1 MLRRLRYWIE
11 SARRSEALREEI
23 ELHLAEKAAEL
34 QADGMTAERARAE
47 SRRRFGNVGLKHE
60 ESREIWMTRFLSEL
74 GQDVRYGC
82 RTMIANKAFSA
93 LAVLLLALG
102 IGANTAIYSFMESI
116 LLRSL
121 PVADPESLVVLNWH
135 SPPPY
140 NANKQWVH
148 VMHGVQ
154 GLAWP
159 GGKGVMVSGMFPYG
173 ALETLREENPVFS
186 TLFGYFNGLTRNLSI
201 HGQAT
206 SARAEYVTGEY
217 FRGLAVLP
225 AAGRLIDSEDD
236 RPGAAPVAVISF
248 ATSQNR
254 FGGPPNAIGQSILL
268 DNVPCTV
275 IGVAPPEFFGVDPAA
290 APDLYLPLHTNVLLD
305 GARAARMYGDENFY
319 WIEMM
324 GRLRPDVSMSQAQA
338 ALAPR
343 FHQWVGTTAKT
354 DGERAKLPALILN
367 PGAEGLG
374 SLRRQYSKPL
384 YVLLA
389 MVGLILAITCANIAN
404 LLLARAAARTREMAV
419 RLSLGAGRFRVVRQL
434 LTESVMLASLGGAF
448 GVLFAIWGVRS
459 LTLLLSKGQENF
471 ALHAELNWSVL
482 GVTAALSVVCGLL
495 FGLAPAIQSTRPDVM
510 PSLKNGRGG
519 GRRRAQQVLVVA
531 QIALSF
537 LLLVAAGLFVRTLN
551 KLHSVQLGY
560 ARENI
565 LLFSLNARQA
575 GHRDPEITTFYADLR
590 KRFESIPGVSSATL
604 SHSSIIS
611 AGHAGATYRGTMK
624 IGAATIAGAGVMLVG
639 PRFLTTMQIPI
650 LAGREIDDRDQPGST
665 PVAVIGERLART
677 YFGNGNP
684 VGRRITFVD
693 NEPAPS
699 QRGEDSKS
707 NRDLEIVGVSADVR
721 YGDLKEGNPMT
732 VFAAVSQ
739 FSPDRVTYALR
750 TAGDPLRYVRSVHEI
765 VREADSRIPVTNV
778 ITQAAEIDRT
788 ISRELTF
795 AKLCT
800 GFAVLALLIACV
812 GLYGTMSYNV
822 ARQVGEIGTRMALGA
837 QRGAVVWMV
846 LRRVLLLAA
855 VGLAISVPAALSASQ
870 LVKSFLFETQP
881 NDPGTLALAGVVLLS
896 AAILAGYAP
905 ARRASRI
912 DPLKAL
918 RHE

>member
-1 MLRRLRYWIE
+1 MLRRLKYWIE
-11 SARRSEALREEI
+11 SARRGEALHEEM

-34 QADGMTAERARAE
+34 QTDGMTAERARAE
-47 SRRRFGNVGLKHE
+47 ARRRFGNVGLKHE
-60 ESREIWMTRFLSEL
+60 ESREIWMTRFWSEL

-82 RTMIANKAFSA
+82 RTMTANKAFSA
-93 LAVLLLALG
+93 LAVLSLALG
-102 IGANTAIYSFMESI
+102 IGANTAVYSFMESI

-121 PVADPESLVVLNWH
+121 PVADPESLVVLNWR
-135 SPPPY
+135 SQPPQS
-140 NANKQWVH
+140 ANKEWVH

-173 ALETLREENPVFS
+173 AFETLRDENPVFS
-186 TLFGYFNGLTRNLSI
+186 TLFGYFNGLTRTLSI
-201 HGQAT
+201 RGQAT
-206 SARAEYVTGEY
+206 TASTEYVTGEY

-225 AAGRLIDSEDD
+225 AAGRLIGSEDD
-236 RPGAAPVAVISF
+236 RPGAASVAVISF
-248 ATSQNR
+248 ATSENR
-254 FGGPPNAIGQSILL
+254 FGGPPNAIGQSILV
-268 DNVPCTV
+268 DNVPFTV
-275 IGVAPPEFFGVDPAA
+275 IGVAPPEFFGVDPAL
-290 APDLYLPLHTNVLLD
+290 APELYLPLHTNLLVD
-305 GARAARMYGDENFY
+305 PASAARMYGDGNFY

-324 GRLRPDVSMSQAQA
+324 GRLRPGVSMAQAQA

-343 FHQWVGTTAKT
+343 FRQWVAATAST
-354 DGERAKLPALILN
+354 DGERAKLPALMLN

-389 MVGLILAITCANIAN
+389 MVGLILAIACANIAN
-404 LLLARAAARTREMAV
+404 LLLARAAARCREMAV

-434 LTESVMLASLGGAF
+434 LTESVMLASLGGVF

-459 LTLLLSKGQENF
+459 LTLLFSHGQENF
-471 ALHAELNWSVL
+471 TLHAELNWKVL

-510 PSLKNGRGG
+510 PALKDGRAGG
-519 GRRRAQQVLVVA
+519 PRRRAQHVLVVA
-531 QIALSF
+531 QIAISF
-537 LLLVAAGLFVRTLN
+537 LILVAAGLFVRTLN

-575 GHRDPEITTFYADLR
+575 GHRDPEMTIFYENLR

-604 SHSSIIS
+604 SQSSIIN
-611 AGHAGATYRGTMK
+611 AARVGQAIRGTMK
-624 IGAATIAGAGVMLVG
+624 IGAVTLDGVRVMSAG

-665 PVAVIGERLART
+665 LVAVISERLART
-677 YFGNGNP
+677 YFGNENP
-684 VGRRITFVD
+684 VGRRITLPD
-693 NEPAPS
+693 E
-699 QRGEDSKS
+699 K
-707 NRDLEIVGVSADVR
+707 RDLEIIGVSANLR
-721 YGDLKEGNPMT
+721 YGGLKNEEESAVT
-732 VFAAVSQ
+732 VFVAVSQ
-739 FSPDRVTYALR
+739 FSPDRMTYALR
-750 TAGDPLRYVRSVHEI
+750 TAGDPLRYVKSVREI
-765 VREADSRIPVTNV
+765 VREGDSRIPVTNV

-795 AKLCT
+795 ARLCT

-822 ARQVGEIGTRMALGA
+822 ARQTGEIGIRMALGA

-846 LRRVLLLAA
+846 LRRVLILAA

-881 NDPGTLALAGVVLLS
+881 NDPGTLVLAGVVLVS

-912 DPLKAL
+912 DPLAAL
-918 RHE
+918 RHA